1 MSKKYQKGTRLLGYT
16 VQITPYAYPPRS
28 HLKKLIKGS
37 NSGIGDL
44 EEQKKNKV
52 YDTLAIFF
60 FFIIFQKPPFHVK
73 SKGIRK

>member
-44 EEQKKNKV
+44 KEQKNKV
-52 YDTLAIFF
+52 YDTLAKFF
-60 FFIIFQKPPFHVK
+60 FFYYFPKTNL
-73 SKGIRK
+73 SC